1 MQPPAL
7 LQKNWWANLSQRLL
21 LRIIQLTQ
29 QPLGSCLWDFSIFIV
44 TSTGTKYYLFVL
56 PAQEE
61 YLLIKSG
68 LVLTSESKILLIKKM
83 SHALCMSSQ
92 DSVTLSRRSTQP
104 KRGLHMVNVVYT
116 KYFSF
121 NMHPEVKIHL
131 SLDSHHTLIWVSLR
145 SKTETFFLRGKWVSE
160 LFS

>member
-121 NMHPEVKIHL
+121 NMHPGSK
-131 SLDSHHTLIWVSLR
+131 DSFGSWVTSHTHMSISSIKNWDL
-145 SKTETFFLRGKWVSE
+145 FFKRQMSVWTV
-160 LFS
+160 